1 MEAKVARIQP
11 APQPQPRRSAKP
23 YDARFRRLIGSE
35 EWAKLPKEVQRRFSK
50 RIEDQRVAVYAGVI
64 REARFSRAGWLLA
77 QLARLV
83 GAPLPLERES
93 PLPAVVSVSED
104 RKSGGQVWTRIYGRN
119 RGFPQV
125 INSAKSFAG
134 PTGLEEHIGGGIA
147 MALRVRR
154 VEGGLEFVSDH
165 YCLHLF
171 GQRLRLPRWM
181 NPGKT
186 VVRHID
192 QGEGRFIFSL
202 QLSHPWFGEMV
213 YQEGLFADG

>member
-1 MEAKVARIQP
+1 M
-11 APQPQPRRSAKP
+11 
-23 YDARFRRLIGSE
+23 F
-35 EWAKLPKEVQRRFSK
+35 
-50 RIEDQRVAVYAGVI
+50 
-64 REARFSRAGWLLA
+64 
-77 QLARLV
+77 
-83 GAPLPLERES
+83 
-93 PLPAVVSVSED
+93 
-104 RKSGGQVWTRIYGRN
+104 TRIYGRK

-147 MALRVRR
+147 MALKVRR

-165 YCLHLF
+165 YCLHWF
-171 GQRLRLPRWM
+171 GKRLRLPRWLS
-181 NPGKT
+181 PGKT

-213 YQEGLFADG
+213 YQEGLFSDG